1 MSFTRLN
8 HPPLFL
14 IALFSFLHLYTY
26 GQKIEIGAGLGIMNY
41 TGDLTQQYK
50 LRFSRP
56 AASAFFRYNISK
68 PLTFRAE
75 IAGGGVK
82 ADDRFS
88 DDPQHQ
94 ARNLSFKSRVMEGSL
109 VAEYNFLDYVE
120 KRSAINW
127 TPYLFGG
134 LGYMLFNPSP
144 KTGSYSTS
152 GMVIPFGVGVKYQI
166 KRPWSVG
173 IEFGSRKTFT
183 DSLDNLGDT
192 DGNLNP
198 SAQGDPSTK
207 DMYHYLRFSVS
218 YTFYKIVCKY

>member
-1 MSFTRLN
+1 MLLKKVIHPSLYLLVLVLIPMLSF
-8 HPPLFL
+8 
-14 IALFSFLHLYTY
+14 A
-26 GQKIEIGAGLGIMNY
+26 QKVEVGAGIGTMNY
-41 TGDLTQQYK
+41 TGDMATQYK

-75 IAGGGVK
+75 VAGGGIK
-82 ADDRFS
+82 AEDQYS
-88 DDPQHQ
+88 GDPQHQ
-94 ARNLSFKSRVMEGSL
+94 ARNLSFKSTIFEGSL

-134 LGYMLFNPSP
+134 LGYMAFKPTP
-144 KTGSYSTS
+144 KVGEYRTN

-166 KRPWSVG
+166 KRPWNVG
-173 IEFGSRKTFT
+173 VEFGARKTFT
-183 DSLDNLGDT
+183 DHLDNLGQLATAPDPVMQ
-192 DGNLNP
+192 GN
-198 SAQGDPSTK
+198 SSTK